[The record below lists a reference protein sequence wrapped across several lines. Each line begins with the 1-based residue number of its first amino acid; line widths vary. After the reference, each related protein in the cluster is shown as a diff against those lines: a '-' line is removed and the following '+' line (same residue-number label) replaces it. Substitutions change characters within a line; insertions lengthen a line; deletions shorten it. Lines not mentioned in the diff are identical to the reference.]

1 MAFKPHSASTVNLPA
16 HKNQHIRDSLHIVSL
31 CGHVYI
37 TVYKIFTQK
46 LGMVAHACDPS
57 T

>member
-1 MAFKPHSASTVNLPA
+1 MTFKPHSVSTVHLPA
-16 HKNQHIRDSLHIVSL
+16 HKNQHVHDSLHIVSL

-37 TVYKIFTQK
+37 TVYKIFAQK